1 MMDGPGGSKTSLYT
15 IWEDARVASL
25 TIGETRNEIFAPER
39 HIIQY
44 ELRPD
49 VDHNVPVTRT

>member
-1 MMDGPGGSKTSLYT
+1 M
-15 IWEDARVASL
+15 
-25 TIGETRNEIFAPER
+25 GETRNETFAPER

-44 ELRPD
+44 ELCPD